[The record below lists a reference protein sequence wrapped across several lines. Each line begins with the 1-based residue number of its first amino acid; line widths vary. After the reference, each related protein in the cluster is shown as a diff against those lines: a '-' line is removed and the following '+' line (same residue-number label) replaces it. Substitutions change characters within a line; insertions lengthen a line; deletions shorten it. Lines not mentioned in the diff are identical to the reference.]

1 MRALMVQGCTSSA
14 GKSLLATVLC
24 RHFARL
30 GVRIAPFKGQNMSNH
45 ARVGEGG
52 EMGAAQYFQALAA
65 GVTPEVRMNPVLVKP
80 EGERQSQVVV
90 LGEADLELS
99 RLPWRERGARLR
111 PVVLGAL
118 DSLAD
123 EYELLV
129 LEGAGSP
136 AEINLADCDLANLAV
151 ARHAQARVLLV
162 ADIDRG
168 GAFAHL
174 YGTWS
179 LLAPSDRGRIA
190 GWILNRFRGE
200 RELLAPAP
208 QRLCELTGVP
218 TLGVVPQVSHGLPE
232 EDGATRTTP
241 RRRASGSARVA
252 VLRYPTASNLDELTL
267 IEQVATLEWATSPA
281 AIESADLV
289 VLPGS
294 KHVSAD
300 LEWVRELGLDGAL
313 ARRVAAG
320 GRVLAICGGMQIA
333 GRRLHDGGAGERDAP
348 GLDLLAL
355 ETSFAPAKR
364 VGSVSTCFGALPPPW
379 EALSDLPAHG
389 YEIRHGSSSPVRE
402 SANAR
407 AGEGKPVRGAA
418 NAPAG
423 EGRPGGS
430 GSLVEALPSGL
441 GFASG
446 PVLGVYPHGL
456 LEDPAIVQALLG
468 TAPHQTVEQAIDE
481 LTDAVLP
488 HLDLDAIT
496 ALAGVG

>member
-1 MRALMVQGCTSSA
+1 MIQGCTSSA
-14 GKSLLATVLC
+14 GKSLIATVLC

-30 GVRIAPFKGQNMSNH
+30 GVRVAPFKGQNMSNH

-65 GVTPEVRMNPVLVKP
+65 GVPPDVRMNPVLVKP
-80 EGERQSQVVV
+80 EGDRESQVVV
-90 LGEADLELS
+90 LGSVEQELS
-99 RLPWRERGARLR
+99 RTPWRERSSRLR
-111 PVVLGAL
+111 PFVLDAL

-129 LEGAGSP
+129 IEGAGSP

-151 ARHAQARVLLV
+151 ARHADAPVLLV

-174 YGTWS
+174 YGTWQ
-179 LLAPSDRGRIA
+179 LLADGDRKRIA

-208 QRLCELTGVP
+208 QRLQELTGVP
-218 TLGVVPQVSHGLPE
+218 TLGVVAQIDHGLPE
-232 EDGATRTTP
+232 EDGAARVP
-241 RRRASGSARVA
+241 RAGSTAARVA
-252 VLRYPTASNLDELTL
+252 VLRYPTASNLDELSL
-267 IEQVATLEWATSPA
+267 IEQVATLEWTSAPA

-300 LEWVRELGLDGAL
+300 LEWVREHELAGAL
-313 ARRVAAG
+313 ARRVSAG

-333 GRRLHDGGAGERDAP
+333 GRRLRDCGAGERDAA

-355 ETSFAPAKR
+355 ESTFEPSKR
-364 VGSVSTCFGALPPPW
+364 VGRVEASFATLPPPW
-379 EALSDLPAHG
+379 EALSGMPARG
-389 YEIRHGSSSPVRE
+389 YEIRQGSSRAIDADRSGTDAGQACGQVGSPI
-402 SANAR
+402 
-407 AGEGKPVRGAA
+407 
-418 NAPAG
+418 
-423 EGRPGGS
+423 
-430 GSLVEALPSGL
+430 EALPDRL
-441 GFASG
+441 GFVAG

-456 LEDPAIVQALLG
+456 LEDPAIVRALLG
-468 TAPHQTVEQAIDE
+468 QTPHQSVEQAIDE
-481 LTDAVLP
+481 LADAVLADLE
-488 HLDLDAIT
+488 LDQINT
-496 ALAGVG
+496 LAGVG